1 MSQFSHE
8 GGVFR
13 TGTGILDGFE
23 SHSLTRLVVTTPEVE
38 VGGGCRSRE
47 DIRPLIY
54 YIYIIY
60 ILTYILF
67 ISPRLSP

>member
-23 SHSLTRLVVTTPEVE
+23 SHSLTRLVVTMPEVE
-38 VGGGCRSRE
+38 VEGGCWSRE
-47 DIRPLIY
+47 DIRPAIVF
-54 YIYIIY
+54 
-60 ILTYILF
+60 T
-67 ISPRLSP
+67 